1 MIIKTQSTPNE
12 VEAVLRRLIRPGRGV
27 RNFLEFWLT
36 WDGRRPPEFVG
47 WVSGSEFELRRL
59 FAAWR
64 YSGFP
69 VLRGRIVSSAEGSEI
84 RISMRPWL
92 PDLLGPFAM
101 LGLAA
106 VVSWQSGSIL
116 PPLIVAI
123 MISPMLVI
131 GWLTGARRARK
142 ILRAAFDG
150 GALTHSAP
158 PLYS

>member
-1 MIIKTQSTPNE
+1 MIIIKTRRTLSE

-27 RNFLEFWLT
+27 RKIFEFWFT

-47 WVSGSEFELRRL
+47 WVSGGEFELRRL

-64 YSGFP
+64 YSFFP

-84 RISMRPWL
+84 RITMRPWL

-101 LGLAA
+101 FGLAA
-106 VVSWQSGSIL
+106 VASWQSGSIL
-116 PPLIVAI
+116 PLLIVVI
-123 MISPMLVI
+123 MVSPMLVF

-142 ILRAAFDG
+142 ILRAAFDA
-150 GALTHSAP
+150 AL
-158 PLYS
+158 